1 MASTVTRLV
10 AEQRKRIDNLTPAR
24 LRETLD
30 NASVTILDIREPG
43 EIAATGMI
51 PDAVCVPRGM
61 LEFRA
66 DPTSPS
72 HDPVLDPGARTV
84 LYCASGGRS
93 ALAGGAL
100 LDLGYEDV
108 AHLDGGITAWVEAGF
123 ELVEE

>member
-10 AEQRKRIDNLTPAR
+10 AEQRKRIENLTPAR

-30 NASVTILDIREPG
+30 NTSVTILDIREPG

>member
-1 MASTVTRLV
+1 MPRTVTQLV
-10 AEQRKRIDNLTPAR
+10 TEQRKRIENVAPAQ
-24 LRETLD
+24 LRVTLGREG
-30 NASVTILDIREPG
+30 VTVIDIREPE

-51 PDAVCVPRGM
+51 PNAVCVPRGM

-72 HDPVLDPGARTV
+72 HDPLLDPRARTV

-108 AHLDGGITAWVEAGF
+108 AHLDGGMTAWVEAGF
-123 ELVEE
+123 ELVGG